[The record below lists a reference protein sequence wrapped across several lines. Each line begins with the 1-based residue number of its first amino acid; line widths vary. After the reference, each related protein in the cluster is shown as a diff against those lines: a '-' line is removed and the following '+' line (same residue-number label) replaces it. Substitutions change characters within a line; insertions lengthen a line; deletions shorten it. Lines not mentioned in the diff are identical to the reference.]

1 MSETQSN
8 YLNHE
13 KGIKSWLT
21 TVDHKRIGI
30 MYLVASV
37 TALLAGG
44 AFALM
49 IRLQLIKPNNTLL
62 DEQFYNQCFT
72 LHGVIM
78 VFLFI
83 IPAIPAAL
91 GNFVLPIMVGAK
103 DVAFPRMNLAS
114 LYIYVVGAIIALAA
128 IILPYCGTG
137 WTPLTTGWTFYTPYS
152 SQGGN
157 SMYPVII
164 MTFAAFTLGFSSI
177 FTGLN
182 FIVTIHK
189 LRAKNMGWYQMPLM
203 LWALYATSVL
213 QVLATPVIGVT
224 LLLLAMENI
233 FGIGIFDPD
242 KGGDPVLFQHF
253 FWFYS
258 HPAVY
263 IMILPGMGVISE
275 IISTFSKKVI
285 FGYKAIAN
293 SSIAIAVIS
302 FFVWGHHMFLS
313 GQTTYT
319 GMIFSFLTFGVA
331 IPSAIKVFNWTATLY
346 RGSIDLKTP
355 MWYAL
360 AFLFLFTIGGLTG
373 LYLGTLSVDVLLHDT
388 YFVVAHFHYVMFG
401 GTAIAFFGGL
411 HFWWPKMFGV
421 MYNEALGKFCAFI
434 IFIGFNMTFFTQFFL
449 GTTGF
454 PRRYH
459 SYAAEG
465 FENAAT
471 WKSMSAFSTYG
482 AILLGF
488 GIALMLMNL
497 LLSLKSGAKAPRNPW
512 GATTLDWETQSPPVW
527 DNFPGDCP
535 ELHKDPYTYS

>member
-1 MSETQSN
+1 MSEPGTN
-8 YLNHE
+8 YLNHD
-13 KGIKSWLT
+13 KSLKSWLT

-30 MYLVASV
+30 MYLAAVV
-37 TALLAGG
+37 TFFCVGG
-44 AFALM
+44 LFALA
-49 IRLQLIKPNNTLL
+49 IRFQLASPEMDLMTR
-62 DEQFYNQCFT
+62 QTYNQCFT

-83 IPAIPAAL
+83 IPSVPAAL
-91 GNFVLPIMVGAK
+91 GNFVLPIMLGAK

-114 LYIYVVGAIIALAA
+114 LYIYVVGAIMALTA
-128 IILPYCGTG
+128 IFLPYLSYFQELG
-137 WTPLTTGWTFYTPYS
+137 WKPIDAGWTFYAPYS
-152 SQGGN
+152 KQTAG
-157 SMYPVII
+157 PVIL
-164 MTFAAFTLGFSSI
+164 MTSAAFVLGFSSI

-189 LRAKNMGWYQMPLM
+189 LRIKGMGWYDMPLL

-224 LLLLAMENI
+224 LLLLIMERVLD
-233 FGIGIFDPD
+233 IGIFDPG

-263 IMILPGMGVISE
+263 IMILPGMGVMSE
-275 IISTFSKKVI
+275 LISTFSKKVI

-313 GQTTYT
+313 QQTTYA
-319 GMIFSFLTFGVA
+319 GMVFSFLTFGVA
-331 IPSAIKVFNWTATLY
+331 IPSAIKVFNWVATLH
-346 RGSIDLKTP
+346 RGSIDFKTP
-355 MWYAL
+355 MCYAL

-373 LYLGTLSVDVLLHDT
+373 LYLGTLSVDVVLHDT

-401 GTAIAFFGGL
+401 GTVIAFFGGL

-421 MYNEALGKFCAFI
+421 MYNEFIGKVACFI
-434 IFIGFNMTFFTQFFL
+434 IFMGFNITFFSQFFL
-449 GTTGF
+449 GSTGF

-459 SYAAEG
+459 SYAGDVHVME
-465 FENAAT
+465 T
-471 WKSMSAFSTYG
+471 WKTMSGLSTIG
-482 AILLGF
+482 AVILGC
-488 GIALMLMNL
+488 GIALMFANL
-497 LLSLKSGAKAPRNPW
+497 LISLKNGKKAPRNPW
-512 GATTLDWETQSPPVW
+512 GATTLDWETQSPPVHH
-527 DNFPGDCP
+527 NFEEDP
-535 ELHKDPYTYS
+535 EFTKKPYTYS

>member
-1 MSETQSN
+1 MSDTGTN
-8 YLNHE
+8 YINHE
-13 KGIKSWLT
+13 KGLKSWLT
-21 TVDHKRIGI
+21 TVDHKRIGL
-30 MYLVASV
+30 MYLWSAIA
-37 TALLAGG
+37 ALLVGG
-44 AFALM
+44 LFALA
-49 IRLQLIKPNNTLL
+49 IRFQLFLPESNLL
-62 DEQFYNQCFT
+62 TKQQYNQAFT

-83 IPAIPAAL
+83 IPAIPGAL
-91 GNFVLPIMVGAK
+91 GNFVLPIQVGAK

-114 LYIYVVGAIIALAA
+114 LYIYAVGSVMALAA
-128 IILPYCGTG
+128 IILPYFIEG
-137 WTPLTTGWTFYTPYS
+137 WAPLDTGWTFYTSYS
-152 SQGGN
+152 KQTAA
-157 SMYPVII
+157 PVVL
-164 MTFAAFTLGFSSI
+164 MTLAAFVLGFSSI

-189 LRAKNMGWYQMPLM
+189 LRTKGMGWYRMPLL

-213 QVLATPVIGVT
+213 QVLATPVLGIT
-224 LLLLAMENI
+224 LLLLAMERT
-233 FGIGIFDPD
+233 FDIGIFDPA

-313 GQTTYT
+313 GQTTYA

-331 IPSAIKVFNWTATLY
+331 IPSAIKVFNWVATLH

-355 MWYAL
+355 MCYGL
-360 AFLFLFTIGGLTG
+360 SFLFLFTIGGLTG
-373 LYLGTLSVDVLLHDT
+373 LYLGTLSTDILLHDT

-411 HFWWPKMFGV
+411 HFWWPKMYGV
-421 MYNEALGKFCAFI
+421 MYNEFWGRFACGV
-434 IFIGFNMTFFTQFFL
+434 IFIGFNMTFLSQFLL

-459 SYAAEG
+459 SYAGDAHV
-465 FENAAT
+465 ADT
-471 WKSMSAFSTYG
+471 WRMMSGLSTIG
-482 AILLGF
+482 AVVLGV
-488 GIALMLMNL
+488 GIAVMLVNL
-497 LLSLKSGAKAPRNPW
+497 LVSLKTGKKAPRNPW
-512 GATTLDWETQSPPVW
+512 GATTLEWETQSPPVHE
-527 DNFPGDCP
+527 NFEGDIP
-535 ELHKDPYTYS
+535 HVTKDPYQYS

>member
-1 MSETQSN
+1 MSEAGTN

-13 KGIKSWLT
+13 KGLKSWLT

-30 MYLVASV
+30 MYLWSAVA
-37 TALLAGG
+37 ALAAGG
-44 AFALM
+44 FFALM
-49 IRLQLIKPNNTLL
+49 IRFQLYSPENDLITKQT
-62 DEQFYNQCFT
+62 YNQAFT

-91 GNFVLPIMVGAK
+91 GNFFLPIQVGAK

-114 LYIYVVGAIIALAA
+114 YYIYVIGSIMALAA
-128 IILPYCGTG
+128 IILPYFIEG
-137 WTPLTTGWTFYTPYS
+137 WKPLDAGWTFYAPYS
-152 SQGGN
+152 KHTAG
-157 SMYPVII
+157 PVIL
-164 MTFAAFTLGFSSI
+164 MTMAAFVLGFSSI

-189 LRAKNMGWYQMPLM
+189 LRVKGMGWYKMPLF
-203 LWALYATSVL
+203 LWSLYATSIL
-213 QVLATPVIGVT
+213 QVLATPVIGIT
-224 LLLLAMENI
+224 LCLLAMERVLD
-233 FGIGIFDPD
+233 IGIFDPA

-275 IISTFSKKVI
+275 LISTFSKKVI
-285 FGYKAIAN
+285 FGYNAIAN

-313 GQTTYT
+313 QQTTFSS
-319 GMIFSFLTFGVA
+319 MVFSFLTFGVA
-331 IPSAIKVFNWTATLY
+331 IPSAIKIFNWVATLH

-355 MWYAL
+355 MCFAL
-360 AFLFLFTIGGLTG
+360 SFLFLFTIGGLTG
-373 LYLGTLSVDVLLHDT
+373 LYLGTLSTDILLHDT

-411 HFWWPKMFGV
+411 HFWWPKMYGV
-421 MYNEALGKFCAFI
+421 MYNEFWGRLSCLI
-434 IFIGFNMTFFTQFFL
+434 IFIGFNMTFFSQFFL
-449 GTTGF
+449 GSTGF

-459 SYAAEG
+459 SYAGDEFVAK
-465 FENAAT
+465 T
-471 WKSMSAFSTYG
+471 WSSMSGLSTIG
-482 AILLGF
+482 AVILGI
-488 GIALMLMNL
+488 GIAVMFVNL
-497 LLSLKSGAKAPRNPW
+497 LISLKTGKKAPKNPW
-512 GATTLDWETQSPPVW
+512 GASTLEWETQSPPVHE
-527 DNFPGDCP
+527 NFEEEP
-535 ELHKDPYTYS
+535 KFTRDPYSY